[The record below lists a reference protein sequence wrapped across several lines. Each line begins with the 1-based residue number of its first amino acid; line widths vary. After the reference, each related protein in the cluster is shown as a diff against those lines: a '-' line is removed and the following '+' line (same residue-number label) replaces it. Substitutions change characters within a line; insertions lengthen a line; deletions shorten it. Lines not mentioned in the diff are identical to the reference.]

1 MSGSCTSEMKVC
13 LTELEEIVA
22 TIKKLGGDS
31 CTLYK
36 EEGSGIGYILLCGVR
51 VNVDGVKGELVV
63 PITDVDKW

>member
-1 MSGSCTSEMKVC
+1 MSGSCTSEMKVW

-22 TIKKLGGDS
+22 TIKKLGGDG

-36 EEGSGIGYILLCGVR
+36 EEGSGIGYILLCGVH
-51 VNVDGVKGELVV
+51 VQVEDVKGELIV